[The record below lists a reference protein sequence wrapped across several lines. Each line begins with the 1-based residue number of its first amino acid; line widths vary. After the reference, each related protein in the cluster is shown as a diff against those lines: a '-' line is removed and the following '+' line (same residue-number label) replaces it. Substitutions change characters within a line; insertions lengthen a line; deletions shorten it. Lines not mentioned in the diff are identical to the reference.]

1 MSDKECVSVGYFNT
15 GTERRRILTIKFPLD
30 DIYHVTTQKL
40 WVFSEHSFTRTRIEK
55 FERYVFF
62 SKTKKRSEMAE
73 QFGSIL
79 KTNGREQ
86 QL

>member
-1 MSDKECVSVGYFNT
+1 MCDKECVSVGNFNT
-15 GTERRRILTIKFPLD
+15 RTERRRILTIKFSHD
-30 DIYHVTTQKL
+30 DIYHITTQKL

-55 FERYVFF
+55 FDRYVFF
-62 SKTKKRSEMAE
+62 SKTKKRGEMAV

-79 KTNGREQ
+79 KKNGREQ